1 MWGLSKQQKHTSP
14 ACTWTVHSG
23 RTFGFFCPPRWPRDR
38 QASLF
43 LLVVGPTQTPS
54 AAARS
59 PLLPF
64 YVGPQFT
71 WTPSWPLASPT
82 KNLLLGRWKSWLV
95 TEFQNEKKC
104 GMSDTCPA
112 GEPRYGAW
120 MKAASNC
127 LRISNLDPR
136 RVSPCTVSQKDWRKT
151 HQGTSPVVQW
161 LKICLLMQGTPFGSL
176 VGQLRSHMPRGT

>member
-1 MWGLSKQQKHTSP
+1 MSYLGSSSEPQCLYGLLYYVHDRVCGTVWGLSKQQKHTSP

-23 RTFGFFCPPRWPRDR
+23 RSFGFFCPPRCPRDR

-43 LLVVGPTQTPS
+43 LLVVGPAQTPS
-54 AAARS
+54 AAARP

-64 YVGPQFT
+64 YVGCQFT

-112 GEPRYGAW
+112 GEPRDGAW
-120 MKAASNC
+120 KKAASNC
-127 LRISNLDPR
+127 LRISKLDPG
-136 RVSPCTVSQKDWRKT
+136 RVSPCTVSQKDWISFVESSQK
-151 HQGTSPVVQW
+151 
-161 LKICLLMQGTPFGSL
+161 KMD
-176 VGQLRSHMPRGT
+176 